1 MPMDLMNTTG
11 QPLIRVARD
20 REGLA
25 RVMTER
31 LVDALQFR
39 LKDEWV
45 SVAHVV
51 LPGGVLAE
59 TLLESLADGHAK
71 RRVDWGRV
79 HVWWS
84 DERYLGEGH
93 IGRHETHARA
103 AGLMR
108 IGIHADHVHPYPCP
122 VFEDEARPDLGAEE
136 YAKLLRKFSPVG
148 RRVPL
153 FDVVMLDVG
162 RTGEIAALYPG
173 HELLGASAPVVP
185 VWDAPQAPPLRM
197 TMTLPALSS
206 ATRVW
211 LLASGTERAVA
222 VGRALQDAD
231 PQVTPAAGA
240 KGILETIWWLDEKAA
255 RAVPRHLR
263 WGGDAPT
270 QQATPQ
276 AHA

>member
-1 MPMDLMNTTG
+1 MAMDLMNATG

-20 REGLA
+20 MEGLA
-25 RVMTER
+25 RVMAER
-31 LVDALQFR
+31 LVNALQFR

-45 SVAHVV
+45 SVAHIV

-59 TLLESLADGHAK
+59 TLLETLADGHAK
-71 RRVDWGRV
+71 RHVDWDRV

-84 DERYLGEGH
+84 DERYLGDGH

-108 IGIHADHVHPYPCP
+108 IGVVEDHVHPFPFP
-122 VFEDEARPDLGAEE
+122 EFEDEARPDRGAEE
-136 YAKLLRKFSPVG
+136 YAQLLRKFSPIG

-162 RTGEIAALYPG
+162 RAGEVAALYPG
-173 HELLGASAPVVP
+173 HELLEETATVAP
-185 VWDAPQAPPLRM
+185 VWDAPQAPALRM

-211 LLASGTERAVA
+211 LLASGMERAVA
-222 VGRALQDAD
+222 VGRALQDGD
-231 PQVTPAAGA
+231 PQVTPAAGV
-240 KGILETIWWLDEKAA
+240 KGILETIWWLDEKAS
-255 RAVPRHLR
+255 RAVPKHLR
-263 WGGDAPT
+263 
-270 QQATPQ
+270 
-276 AHA
+276 

>member
-1 MPMDLMNTTG
+1 MPMDLMNATG

-20 REGLA
+20 MDGLA
-25 RVMTER
+25 RVMAER

-51 LPGGVLAE
+51 LPGGALTE
-59 TLLESLADGHAK
+59 TLLETLADGHAK
-71 RRVDWGRV
+71 RRVEWDRV

-103 AGLMR
+103 AGLLR
-108 IGIHADHVHPYPCP
+108 IGIHEDHIHPYPCP
-122 VFEDEARPDLGAEE
+122 EFEDESRPDLGAEE
-136 YAKLLRKFSPVG
+136 YAKLLRKFAPVV

-153 FDVVMLDVG
+153 FDIVMLDVG
-162 RTGEIAALYPG
+162 RVGEVAALYPG
-173 HELLGASAPVVP
+173 HELLSATTPVVP
-185 VWDAPQAPPLRM
+185 VWDALQAPPLRM
-197 TMTLPALSS
+197 TMTIPALSS

-222 VGRALQDAD
+222 VGRSLQDAD
-231 PQVTPAAGA
+231 PQVTPAAGV
-240 KGILETIWWLDEKAA
+240 KGVLETIWWLDEKAA
-255 RAVPRHLR
+255 RAVPKHLR
-263 WGGDAPT
+263 WGGEASTEDTAT
-270 QQATPQ
+270 QAGS
-276 AHA
+276 